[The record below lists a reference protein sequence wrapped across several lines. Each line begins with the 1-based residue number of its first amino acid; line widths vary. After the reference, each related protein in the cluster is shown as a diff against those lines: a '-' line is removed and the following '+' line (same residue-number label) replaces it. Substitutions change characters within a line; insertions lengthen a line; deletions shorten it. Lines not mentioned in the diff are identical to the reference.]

1 MEKVGH
7 RIRIL
12 REMQGLS
19 QENMAQELG
28 ISQQGYSVLERRG
41 ASIKLH
47 QLMKISE
54 ILGVSIESIL
64 SSRPFLWEKES
75 WVTDPKVS
83 ALEKEVELLREKV
96 MLLNVIQAPPPFN
109 VTQYSVC

>member
-75 WVTDPKVS
+75 CVTDPKVS
-83 ALEKEVELLREKV
+83 ASRKGSRAIERESHVTKRYSS
-96 MLLNVIQAPPPFN
+96 PPP
-109 VTQYSVC
+109 SPI